1 MKAVCKMM
9 SVLMLTYLSILRTV
23 CVFNLL
29 YDIVSLTLFG
39 QETNKARH

>member
-1 MKAVCKMM
+1 MM
-9 SVLMLTYLSILRTV
+9 SVLVLTHLSILKD

-39 QETNKARH
+39 QKQS